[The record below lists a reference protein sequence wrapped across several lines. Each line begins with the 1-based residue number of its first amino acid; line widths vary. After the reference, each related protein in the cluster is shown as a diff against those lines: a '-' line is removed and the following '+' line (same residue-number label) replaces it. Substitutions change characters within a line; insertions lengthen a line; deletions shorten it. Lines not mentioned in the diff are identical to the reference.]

1 METFTFE
8 KLEAWKKARFL
19 VKDTYTLFSNFT
31 TTERFGL
38 SSQLGRAII
47 SVPSNLAEGCGRPSI
62 KERIHFIEIAY
73 GSLMESLTQ
82 LIVANDLGFINDIE
96 FNDIRSR
103 IEEVAKIISGLR
115 KSLISRLPTT

>member
-19 VKDTYTLFSNFT
+19 VKDTYTLISKLP

>member
-19 VKDTYTLFSNFT
+19 GKDTYTLSSKFP